1 MNQSKYISL
10 SPLFLDVRGRIL
22 CRKNCVALDEYC
34 LSFFEQINN
43 CGRIWKI
50 EMTSTVT
57 CLKIPKYKGRL
68 TSRGLNWHW
77 AHLQPNDFKT
87 NNSVKSFHFLLRFF
101 FILNQNSTL
110 HPHIYPLTTY
120 LSFTRC
126 LTTTPISNSLIHPPT
141 IHTPIHSPI
150 HHSSILSPTCHP
162 VQIHTPAHQLSNYI
176 LTIWPST
183 TTHPSLLLS
192 PST

>member
-68 TSRGLNWHW
+68 TSRGLN
-77 AHLQPNDFKT
+77 
-87 NNSVKSFHFLLRFF
+87 
-101 FILNQNSTL
+101 
-110 HPHIYPLTTY
+110 
-120 LSFTRC
+120 
-126 LTTTPISNSLIHPPT
+126 
-141 IHTPIHSPI
+141 
-150 HHSSILSPTCHP
+150 
-162 VQIHTPAHQLSNYI
+162 
-176 LTIWPST
+176 
-183 TTHPSLLLS
+183 
-192 PST
+192 